1 MKTYTKDMEGIFMVD
16 LKQKPYFL
24 NDEQIK
30 YIEDKIKEMS
40 IEDKIGQLFFVVG
53 QDSGTVN
60 LSEFTKKYRPGGI
73 MYRPDKAAKIKDEVS
88 KIQKASDIP
97 LFIAANLE
105 SGGNGIAS
113 EGTWLG
119 TPMEMAATGD
129 FQSAY
134 QLGRISGYEAAQVG
148 VNMSF
153 APIVDIDMNFKN
165 PIMNVRTFGSDKNRV
180 IGMSSAQA
188 KGLEECGIIPVI
200 KHFPGDGV
208 DERDQHLLSSV
219 NSLQVDEWMESYG
232 QIYHSLIEGGIPAVM
247 IAHILQPA
255 WERRLDPGISDDRLR
270 PASSSKLLID
280 GLLRD
285 TLHFNGLTITDATP
299 MIGYNAALP
308 REELLPTTINAGI
321 DMILFNKNIDE
332 DYSFIR
338 QAIEDGTLPM
348 ERVNEAVT
356 RILATKLAQNVMD
369 TRENLLKKA
378 PEKIN
383 LKRKEHEECADRI
396 AKKAVTLVKDRDG
409 LLPVTPEKYP
419 RIRLYVLGDS
429 DDGGFKEGGHVTQEF
444 KKRLEAEGF
453 SVSLFDRGNLD
464 FHEVFEEGVC
474 DMKDKFDLALYVANV
489 ETASNQTTTRLDWI
503 HLMAA
508 DAPWFMKSIPTV
520 FISTA
525 NPYHLFDIPNVS
537 TYINAYT
544 GNRATIDAVMRKL
557 TGREPFEG
565 ISPVDPFCGHFET
578 RL

>member
-53 QDSGTVN
+53 QDSDTVN

-97 LFIAANLE
+97 LFVAANLE

-188 KGLEECGIIPVI
+188 KGFEECGIIPVI

-219 NSLQVDEWMESYG
+219 NSLQADEWMESYG
-232 QIYHSLIEGGIPAVM
+232 QIYRSLIEGSIPAVM

-369 TRENLLKKA
+369 SKGNLLKKE
-378 PEKIN
+378 PETIN
-383 LKRKEHEECADRI
+383 LKSEEHEACADRI

-409 LLPVTPEKYP
+409 ILPVTPEKYP

-453 SVSLFDRGNLD
+453 SVSLFDRRNLD

>member
-30 YIEDKIKEMS
+30 YIEDKINEMS

-53 QDSGTVN
+53 QDSNTVN

-97 LFIAANLE
+97 LFVAANLE

-219 NSLQVDEWMESYG
+219 NSLQADEWMESYG
-232 QIYHSLIEGGIPAVM
+232 QIYRSLIEGGIPAVM

-369 TRENLLKKA
+369 SKGNLLKKE
-378 PEKIN
+378 PETIN
-383 LKRKEHEECADRI
+383 LKSEEHEACADRI

-409 LLPVTPEKYP
+409 ILPVTPEKYP

-444 KKRLEAEGF
+444 KKRLEEEGF
-453 SVSLFDRGNLD
+453 SVSLFDRGYLD

>member
-53 QDSGTVN
+53 QDSDTVN

-88 KIQKASDIP
+88 KLQKASDIP
-97 LFIAANLE
+97 LFVAANLE

-219 NSLQVDEWMESYG
+219 NSLQADEWMESYG
-232 QIYHSLIEGGIPAVM
+232 QIYRSLIEGGIPAVM

-255 WERRLDPGISDDRLR
+255 WERRLDPGISDNRLR

-308 REELLPTTINAGI
+308 RKELLPATINAGI

-369 TRENLLKKA
+369 SKGNLLKKE
-378 PEKIN
+378 PETIN
-383 LKRKEHEECADRI
+383 LRSEEHEACADRI
-396 AKKAVTLVKDRDG
+396 AKKAVTLVKNRDG

-453 SVSLFDRGNLD
+453 SVSLFDRENLD
-464 FHEVFEEGVC
+464 FHEVFEEGIC

>member
-53 QDSGTVN
+53 QDSDTVN

-88 KIQKASDIP
+88 KLQKASDIP

-219 NSLQVDEWMESYG
+219 NSLQADEWMESYG

-348 ERVNEAVT
+348 ERVNEAVM
-356 RILATKLAQNVMD
+356 RILATKLAQTVMD

-383 LKRKEHEECADRI
+383 LKREEHEECADRI

>member
-1 MKTYTKDMEGIFMVD
+1 MKTCTKDMEGIFMVD

-53 QDSGTVN
+53 QDSDTVN

-88 KIQKASDIP
+88 KLQKASDIP

-219 NSLQVDEWMESYG
+219 NSLQADEWMESYG
-232 QIYHSLIEGGIPAVM
+232 QIYRSLIEGGIPAVM

-369 TRENLLKKA
+369 SKGNLLKKE
-378 PEKIN
+378 PETIN
-383 LKRKEHEECADRI
+383 LKSEEHEACADRI

-409 LLPVTPEKYP
+409 ILPVTPEKYP

>member
-1 MKTYTKDMEGIFMVD
+1 
-16 LKQKPYFL
+16 
-24 NDEQIK
+24 
-30 YIEDKIKEMS
+30 
-40 IEDKIGQLFFVVG
+40 
-53 QDSGTVN
+53 
-60 LSEFTKKYRPGGI
+60 

-88 KIQKASDIP
+88 KLQKASDIP

-134 QLGRISGYEAAQVG
+134 QAGRISGYEAAQVG

-208 DERDQHLLSSV
+208 DERDRHLLSSV
-219 NSLQVDEWMESYG
+219 NSLQADEWMESYG

-348 ERVNEAVT
+348 ERVNEAVM

-369 TRENLLKKA
+369 TRENLLKKH
-378 PEKIN
+378 
-383 LKRKEHEECADRI
+383 RR
-396 AKKAVTLVKDRDG
+396 
-409 LLPVTPEKYP
+409 
-419 RIRLYVLGDS
+419 
-429 DDGGFKEGGHVTQEF
+429 
-444 KKRLEAEGF
+444 
-453 SVSLFDRGNLD
+453 
-464 FHEVFEEGVC
+464 
-474 DMKDKFDLALYVANV
+474 
-489 ETASNQTTTRLDWI
+489 
-503 HLMAA
+503 
-508 DAPWFMKSIPTV
+508 KSI
-520 FISTA
+520 
-525 NPYHLFDIPNVS
+525 
-537 TYINAYT
+537 
-544 GNRATIDAVMRKL
+544 
-557 TGREPFEG
+557 
-565 ISPVDPFCGHFET
+565 
-578 RL
+578 

>member
-53 QDSGTVN
+53 QDSDTVN

-97 LFIAANLE
+97 LFVAANLE

-219 NSLQVDEWMESYG
+219 NSLQADEWMESYG
-232 QIYHSLIEGGIPAVM
+232 QIYRSLIEGGIPAVM

-369 TRENLLKKA
+369 SKGNLLKKE
-378 PEKIN
+378 PETIN
-383 LKRKEHEECADRI
+383 LKSEEHEACADRI
-396 AKKAVTLVKDRDG
+396 AKKAVTLVKDRDRI
-409 LLPVTPEKYP
+409 LPVTPEKYP

-453 SVSLFDRGNLD
+453 SVSLFDRRNLD

>member
-53 QDSGTVN
+53 QDSDTVN

-88 KIQKASDIP
+88 KLQKASDIP

-219 NSLQVDEWMESYG
+219 NSLQADEWMESYG

-383 LKRKEHEECADRI
+383 LKREEHEECADRI

-409 LLPVTPEKYP
+409 LLPVTPEKSP

>member
-1 MKTYTKDMEGIFMVD
+1 MVD

-24 NDEQIK
+24 NDKQIK
-30 YIEDKIKEMS
+30 YVKDKIKEMS

-53 QDSGTVN
+53 QDSDAVN

-73 MYRPDKAAKIKDEVS
+73 MYRPDKAEKIKAEVNE
-88 KIQKASDIP
+88 IQESSDIP
-97 LFIAANLE
+97 LFVAANLE

-113 EGTWLG
+113 EGTWVG

-129 FQSAY
+129 SQSAY
-134 QLGRISGYEAAQVG
+134 QLGKISGYEAAQVG
-148 VNMSF
+148 ANMSF
-153 APIVDIDMNFKN
+153 APIVDIDMNFRN
-165 PIMNVRTFGSDKNRV
+165 PIMNVRTFGSDRNRV
-180 IGMSSAQA
+180 IEMSSAQA
-188 KGLEECGIIPVI
+188 RGLEECGIIPVI

-219 NSLQVDEWMESYG
+219 NSLQADEWMESYG
-232 QIYHSLIEGGIPAVM
+232 RIYRSLIDGGIPAVM

-255 WERRLDPGISDDRLR
+255 WERRLDPGISDDKLR

-308 REELLPTTINAGI
+308 RKELLPATINAGI

-338 QAIEDGTLPM
+338 NAVEDGTLSM

-356 RILATKLAQNVMD
+356 RILATKIAQKVMD
-369 TRENLLKKA
+369 AEGNLLKKA
-378 PEKIN
+378 PETIN
-383 LKRKEHEECADRI
+383 LKREEHEACADEI

-409 LLPVTPEKYP
+409 LLPVTPKKYP

-474 DMKDKFDLALYVANV
+474 DMKEKFDLALYVANV

-565 ISPVDPFCGHFET
+565 TSPVDPFCGHFET

>member
-53 QDSGTVN
+53 QDSDTVN

-88 KIQKASDIP
+88 EIQKASDIP
-97 LFIAANLE
+97 LFVAANLE

-219 NSLQVDEWMESYG
+219 NSLQADEWMESYG

-369 TRENLLKKA
+369 SKGNLLKK
-378 PEKIN
+378 ESETIN
-383 LKRKEHEECADRI
+383 LKSEEHEACADRI

-409 LLPVTPEKYP
+409 ILPVTPEKYP

-429 DDGGFKEGGHVTQEF
+429 DDGGFKEGGHVTQEL

-453 SVSLFDRGNLD
+453 SVSLFDRRNLD

>member
-53 QDSGTVN
+53 QYSDTVN

-73 MYRPDKAAKIKDEVS
+73 MYRPDKAAKIKNEVS
-88 KIQKASDIP
+88 KLQKASDIP

-180 IGMSSAQA
+180 IGMSSAQS

-219 NSLQVDEWMESYG
+219 NSLQADEWMESYG

-383 LKRKEHEECADRI
+383 LKREEHEECADRI

-508 DAPWFMKSIPTV
+508 NAPWFMKSIPTV

>member
-24 NDEQIK
+24 NDDQIK

-53 QDSGTVN
+53 QDSDTVN

-88 KIQKASDIP
+88 KLQKASDIP

-219 NSLQVDEWMESYG
+219 NSLQADEWMESYG

>member
-88 KIQKASDIP
+88 KLQKASDIP
-97 LFIAANLE
+97 LFVAANLE

-219 NSLQVDEWMESYG
+219 NSLQADEWMESYG
-232 QIYHSLIEGGIPAVM
+232 QIYRSLIEGGIPAVM

-255 WERRLDPGISDDRLR
+255 WERRLDPGISDNRLR

-308 REELLPTTINAGI
+308 RKELLPATINAGI

-369 TRENLLKKA
+369 SKGNLLKKE
-378 PEKIN
+378 PETIN
-383 LKRKEHEECADRI
+383 LRSEEHEACADRI

-453 SVSLFDRGNLD
+453 SVSLFDRGTLD
-464 FHEVFEEGVC
+464 FHEVFEEGIC

-544 GNRATIDAVMRKL
+544 GNRATINAVMRKL

>member
-53 QDSGTVN
+53 QDSDTVN

-97 LFIAANLE
+97 LFVAANLE

-219 NSLQVDEWMESYG
+219 NSLQADEWMESYG
-232 QIYHSLIEGGIPAVM
+232 QIYRSLIEGSIPAVM

-369 TRENLLKKA
+369 SKGNLLKKE
-378 PEKIN
+378 PETIN
-383 LKRKEHEECADRI
+383 LKSEEHEACADRI

-409 LLPVTPEKYP
+409 ILPVTPEKYP

-453 SVSLFDRGNLD
+453 SVSLFDRRNLD

>member
-30 YIEDKIKEMS
+30 YIEDKINEMS

-53 QDSGTVN
+53 QDSNTVN

-97 LFIAANLE
+97 LFVAANLE

-219 NSLQVDEWMESYG
+219 NSLQADEWMESYG
-232 QIYHSLIEGGIPAVM
+232 QIYRSLIEGGIPAVM

-369 TRENLLKKA
+369 SKGNLLKKE
-378 PEKIN
+378 PETIN
-383 LKRKEHEECADRI
+383 LKSEEHEACADRI

-409 LLPVTPEKYP
+409 ILPVTPEKYP

-508 DAPWFMKSIPTV
+508 DAPWFMKSIPTI

>member
-53 QDSGTVN
+53 QDSDTVN

-88 KIQKASDIP
+88 KLQKASDIP

-219 NSLQVDEWMESYG
+219 NSLQADEWMESYG

-369 TRENLLKKA
+369 SKGNLLKKE
-378 PEKIN
+378 PETIN
-383 LKRKEHEECADRI
+383 LRSEEHEACADRI

-464 FHEVFEEGVC
+464 FHEVFEEGIC

>member
-53 QDSGTVN
+53 QDSDTVN

-88 KIQKASDIP
+88 KLQKASDIP

-219 NSLQVDEWMESYG
+219 NSLQADEWMESYG

-270 PASSSKLLID
+270 PASSSKLLI
-280 GLLRD
+280 
-285 TLHFNGLTITDATP
+285 
-299 MIGYNAALP
+299 YSAA
-308 REELLPTTINAGI
+308 E
-321 DMILFNKNIDE
+321 
-332 DYSFIR
+332 
-338 QAIEDGTLPM
+338 
-348 ERVNEAVT
+348 
-356 RILATKLAQNVMD
+356 
-369 TRENLLKKA
+369 
-378 PEKIN
+378 
-383 LKRKEHEECADRI
+383 
-396 AKKAVTLVKDRDG
+396 
-409 LLPVTPEKYP
+409 
-419 RIRLYVLGDS
+419 
-429 DDGGFKEGGHVTQEF
+429 
-444 KKRLEAEGF
+444 
-453 SVSLFDRGNLD
+453 
-464 FHEVFEEGVC
+464 
-474 DMKDKFDLALYVANV
+474 
-489 ETASNQTTTRLDWI
+489 
-503 HLMAA
+503 
-508 DAPWFMKSIPTV
+508 
-520 FISTA
+520 ST
-525 NPYHLFDIPNVS
+525 S
-537 TYINAYT
+537 
-544 GNRATIDAVMRKL
+544 
-557 TGREPFEG
+557 
-565 ISPVDPFCGHFET
+565 
-578 RL
+578 

>member
-30 YIEDKIKEMS
+30 YIEDKINEMS

-53 QDSGTVN
+53 QDSNTVN

-97 LFIAANLE
+97 LFVAANLE

-219 NSLQVDEWMESYG
+219 NSLQADEWMESYG
-232 QIYHSLIEGGIPAVM
+232 QIYRSLIEGGIPAVM

-369 TRENLLKKA
+369 SKGNLLKKE

-383 LKRKEHEECADRI
+383 LKSEEHEACADRI

-409 LLPVTPEKYP
+409 ILPVTPEKYP

-489 ETASNQTTTRLDWI
+489 ETASNQTTIRLDWI

-565 ISPVDPFCGHFET
+565 ISPVDPFCSHFET

>member
-53 QDSGTVN
+53 QDSDTVN

-97 LFIAANLE
+97 LFVAANLE

-219 NSLQVDEWMESYG
+219 NSLQADEWMESYG
-232 QIYHSLIEGGIPAVM
+232 QIYRSLIEGGIPAVM

-369 TRENLLKKA
+369 SKGNLLKKE
-378 PEKIN
+378 PETIN
-383 LKRKEHEECADRI
+383 LKSEEHEACADRI

-409 LLPVTPEKYP
+409 ILPVTPEKYP

-453 SVSLFDRGNLD
+453 SVSLFDRRNLD

-474 DMKDKFDLALYVANV
+474 DMNDKFDLALYVANV

>member
-30 YIEDKIKEMS
+30 YIEDKINEMS

-53 QDSGTVN
+53 QDSNTVN

-97 LFIAANLE
+97 LFVAANLE

-219 NSLQVDEWMESYG
+219 NSLQADEWMESYG
-232 QIYHSLIEGGIPAVM
+232 QIYRSLIEGGIPAVM

-369 TRENLLKKA
+369 SKGNLLKKE

-383 LKRKEHEECADRI
+383 LKSEEHEACADRI

-409 LLPVTPEKYP
+409 ILPVTPEKYP

-474 DMKDKFDLALYVANV
+474 DMKYKFDLALYVANV